1 MNKKVREAIN
11 SIPAESSPG
20 LDGMK
25 LLEMKDIISLSAGEA
40 GQYFL
45 FSGQLPLLLISNFLE
60 NDIFH

>member
-25 LLEMKDIISLSAGEA
+25 LLERYYI
-40 GQYFL
+40 FV
-45 FSGQLPLLLISNFLE
+45 SG
-60 NDIFH
+60 